1 MSTTF
6 KQFEVQSLSTY
17 APEVSDQIWEQAH
30 FAEREVLLGTVAS
43 QAARA
48 RTTQEQ
54 QTPWSVEEVH
64 TYTRWGDLDE
74 YKSVRQDPNRAV
86 GDRLTRDQSY
96 YDPRITFAQVEVH
109 DRERNASS
117 MEVAGVLYTAGNVS
131 GSPWERAIK
140 LRGTK
145 KNYVWLGMAAVRPAY
160 QGVGLGKELVRT
172 ALERVVE
179 EDFSDRER
187 PVSAYVW
194 TGGPRQPLLKA
205 GFVPNPAG
213 TQESWPFGKDGRSV
227 PIERLAAPS
236 VGAVLLSLGS
246 RHEPEPQD

>member
-1 MSTTF
+1 M
-6 KQFEVQSLSTY
+6 K
-17 APEVSDQIWEQAH
+17 
-30 FAEREVLLGTVAS
+30 
-43 QAARA
+43 
-48 RTTQEQ
+48 
-54 QTPWSVEEVH
+54 
-64 TYTRWGDLDE
+64 
-74 YKSVRQDPNRAV
+74 
-86 GDRLTRDQSY
+86 
-96 YDPRITFAQVEVH
+96 
-109 DRERNASS
+109 
-117 MEVAGVLYTAGNVS
+117 VAGVLYTAGNVS

-194 TGGPRQPLLKA
+194 GGGPRQPLLEA